1 MSDSPCPKCTLR
13 PGQTCSNP
21 YCPGLAADK
30 LLRREVIEQ
39 DWRRVRHQQP
49 MGCICPPTSE
59 QTCMNPLCARK
70 NHMKGT
76 NCAP

>member
-1 MSDSPCPKCTLR
+1 MSNSPCPKCTLR
-13 PGQTCSNP
+13 PGQTCSDP
-21 YCPGLAADK
+21 DCLGLAADK

-39 DWRRVRHQQP
+39 DWRRVRHQQS

-59 QTCMNPLCARK
+59 QTCMNPLCPRK